1 MSPFLDGEMSSD
13 VSQWPWAN
21 QGWSR
26 TDFGPVECLPGHWTC
41 FAFPTLPEVLH
52 FEDSEARRCVDELTD
67 EQPLRCGKPFRL
79 FVPFKLKL
87 LTFFN
92 FTSNI

>member
-13 VSQWPWAN
+13 VSQWPWEN

-26 TDFGPVECLPGHWTC
+26 TDFGPAECLPGHWTC
-41 FAFPTLPEVLH
+41 FAFPTLPEVLC
-52 FEDSEARRCVDELTD
+52 FEDTEAQRCVDELID
-67 EQPLRCGKPFRL
+67 ERLLRCSKPFRL

-87 LTFFN
+87 FTFFN